1 MISVESLKV
10 EFGTRP
16 LFEDVSFV
24 INKKDRIA
32 LVGKNGAGKSTLLK
46 ILAAQQQPTSGS
58 VSVQNDISIGYLP
71 QVMVLSDNHTVIEET
86 EKAFSHI
93 QELKEKVDTLN
104 TTPVL
109 SAAAPLTNSRC
120 WRRAVKTMWS
130 SPTPLTMQRTL
141 NWQKLSRRKNRA
153 LLLPRK

>member
-46 ILAAQQQPTSGS
+46 IFAAQQQPTSGS
-58 VSVQNDISIGYLP
+58 VSVQNDISIGYWDTKEEYVAELL
-71 QVMVLSDNHTVIEET
+71 QVVAD
-86 EKAFSHI
+86 
-93 QELKEKVDTLN
+93 LKEALPGVTAVSVDLADKAALVESAV
-104 TTPVL
+104 PL
-109 SAAAPLTNSRC
+109 DEAAA
-120 WRRAVKTMWS
+120 RAALEKEEF
-130 SPTPLTMQRTL
+130 TL
-141 NWQKLSRRKNRA
+141 VSVQKL
-153 LLLPRK
+153 